1 MGNNTSTLTNNKN
14 YCNYHCP
21 VCQKTDK
28 IPNIAGRFYILDEQF
43 CQCNAC
49 NTVFEKNQ
57 FYKDV
62 GVDTINVV
70 EGIWVEK

>member
-1 MGNNTSTLTNNKN
+1 MGNKISTLSNNN
-14 YCNYHCP
+14 NLCNYHCP

-28 IPNIAGRFYILDEQF
+28 IPNIAGRFFILDEQF

-49 NTVFEKNQ
+49 KTVFEKTR

-62 GVDTINVV
+62 GGDTANVV
-70 EGIWVEK
+70 EGIWVDK